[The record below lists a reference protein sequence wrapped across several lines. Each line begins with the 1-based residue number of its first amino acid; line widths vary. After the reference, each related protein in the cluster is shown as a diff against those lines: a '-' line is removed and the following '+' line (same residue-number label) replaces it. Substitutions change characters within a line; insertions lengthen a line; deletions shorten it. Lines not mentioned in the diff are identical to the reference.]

1 MQEIW
6 KTIEEFPNY
15 EVSNLGNVRSI
26 AHKDR
31 WGRMKGGQLLKPQF
45 DGRKCYLHVGLF
57 KDGKVTI
64 RNVHRLV
71 AITFIDNPHGYPEI
85 NHIDEDKTN
94 NAVNN
99 LEWCTHKYNSNYGAK
114 INSTKGANNPMHKI
128 NEDAA
133 RFIIAHHKANGGTMR
148 NKDLAEMFGLSATA
162 TSSIVHG
169 RRWNYAN
176 SM

>member
-26 AHKDR
+26 VHKDK
-31 WGRMKGGQLLKPQF
+31 WGRTKGGQTLKPQF
-45 DGRKCYLHVGLF
+45 DGRRCYLHVGLF
-57 KDGKVTI
+57 KNGKVTI

-71 AITFIDNPHGYPEI
+71 AITFIDNPHGYSEV

-94 NAVNN
+94 NSVSN
-99 LEWCTHKYNSNYGAK
+99 LEWCTHKYNNNYGRK
-114 INSTKGANNPMHKI
+114 KYCIKGENNPRHKI
-128 NEDAA
+128 SEADAQ
-133 RFIIAHHKANGGTMR
+133 FIITHHKANGGTMR
-148 NKDLAEMFGLSATA
+148 NKELAELFGLSATN
-162 TSSIVHG
+162 TSAIAHG

-176 SM
+176 SV